1 VSFSALE
8 SWLRTRRGLLTLWLV
23 TTAAVAL
30 VTVLMELGGVPGWDD
45 AAHAYKVLLLRDG
58 GSVFWDT
65 YWYGG
70 GYGAITYGFVFYWL
84 AQYLSG
90 ALIVILAAGT
100 IPVSFYL
107 YVRDMWKIVD
117 VWPAWGFALVVTL
130 YLAHGQ
136 DPFMLALAL
145 TLAGLALLARRRPCW
160 AALPA
165 AVGIFA
171 NPMGLVVAAPFM
183 VTDFIVRPGSRRRY
197 LVFAAT
203 LAPAVI
209 VRFAIGLAFSEP
221 GAYLNETSQL
231 MVFLGFALVG
241 VALAGVNAVHPRRPF
256 VVLFLV
262 YAAVCV
268 GSFVTPGSPLGNNI
282 GRFFMVFGLPLL
294 LLLRHTR
301 LRRPFRYGELA
312 IIPIVLFAL
321 LQFGT
326 ATSHYLNAVERPQ
339 TTREYFAP
347 ALTVAKDLYDP
358 NYRFHVVALRRHW
371 EALYFPEAGYPIT
384 RGWYRQADAVHNSL
398 FYTPYDAAEYV
409 DWLQSMGVAYIFSPA
424 EGPLD
429 PWSRREARL
438 LQSSPAFTFV
448 EQAGAWRIYRLI
460 DAKPILVPDPAPPAA
475 TGGGT
480 AAQGTIG
487 LFGHERIIFTVT
499 QPGTYWLKV
508 TSSPYW
514 VLEGGPGTVEPR
526 PDRFMDLRLRRSGT
540 YTLRFVVTPAKAL
553 DVMAGRFGL

>member
-1 VSFSALE
+1 MTFAALE
-8 SWLRTRRGLLTLWLV
+8 SWLRTRRGVFALWLV
-23 TTAAVAL
+23 TTAAVTV
-30 VTVLMELGGVPGWDD
+30 VTLLMRSGGVPGWDT
-45 AAHAYKVLLLRDG
+45 AAHAYKVLLLRQGD
-58 GSVFWDT
+58 SVFWDT

-84 AQYLSG
+84 AQYIPG
-90 ALIVILAAGT
+90 ALIVIVAAGS
-100 IPVSFYL
+100 IPVTFYL
-107 YVRDMWKIVD
+107 YVRDMWKIDD
-117 VWPAWGFALVVTL
+117 VWPAWGFALVMSL

-136 DPFMLALAL
+136 DPFVLALAL
-145 TLAGLALLARRRPCW
+145 TMGGLALLARRRPLW
-160 AALPA
+160 AALPV

-171 NPMGLVVAAPFM
+171 NPMGIVVAAPFM
-183 VTDFIVRPGSRRRY
+183 VTDFIVRRTARRRY
-197 LVFAAT
+197 LVFAAA

-209 VRFAIGLAFSEP
+209 VRFALGLAFSEP
-221 GAYLNETSQL
+221 GSYLNETSQL
-231 MVFLGFALVG
+231 MVFLGFALIG
-241 VALAGVNAVHPRRPF
+241 LALAGVNAVHPRRPF

-262 YAAVCV
+262 YAVVCV

-301 LRRPFRYGELA
+301 LRRPFHYGELA

-339 TTREYFAP
+339 TTRAYFAP
-347 ALTVAKDLYDP
+347 ALAAAGDLYDP

-384 RGWYRQADAVHNSL
+384 RGWYRQADAIHNGI

-409 DWLQSMGVAYIFSPA
+409 PWLQSMGVHTS
-424 EGPLD
+424 
-429 PWSRREARL
+429 SRRSRGLSTPGAGERPGCSRARRRSPSSSRRARGASTGCWMRGRCSSQPEA
-438 LQSSPAFTFV
+438 
-448 EQAGAWRIYRLI
+448 AGAGVGDVLSVGHQRI
-460 DAKPILVPDPAPPAA
+460 V
-475 TGGGT
+475 
-480 AAQGTIG
+480 
-487 LFGHERIIFTVT
+487 FTVS

-514 VLEGGPGTVEPR
+514 VLEGGPGTVHPR
-526 PDRFMDLRLRRSGT
+526 PDRFMDLRLGRAGT
-540 YTLRFVVTPAKAL
+540 YTLRFEVTPGKAF
-553 DVMAGRFGL
+553 DVAAGRLGL